1 MHGSRVA
8 LLFLFLLTAPASLRA
23 QCDPEEMAKLLDQAM
38 IGAEIRAPHNLRSID
53 HAMDQVLAEYSMS
66 IKAALPGNASA
77 MKAAALRDLNLK
89 LRAYD
94 QHLLTQALR
103 ASESWPAGWR
113 EFLFRGLFT
122 VEGGKL
128 VARPWTAPRAT
139 LFRGLI
145 EAPDPVKRFYEITS
159 RGAKADSP
167 SDVAIVLDYL
177 AEPANFLGAWVTP
190 GVFPGRPFELAVDL
204 LARSPLTN
212 PEIALRLRALSRL
225 EPPEIIR
232 QPPVAKGYQRI
243 EGLDP
248 MTMNLLLADLALLR
262 RGEAP
267 PSFSRIRY
275 GIEKQVPGV
284 VEALLIADASG
295 NLSKSLK
302 AANAPLDTVTWRVD
316 PSRIPARERRSSGD
330 FMRLQPETDAK
341 VADILSGDASLPGV
355 TPMDVLRFLKKYE
368 LRGMA
373 IYSALR
379 RLSRGGSPEALAA
392 QELLLVQYPG
402 AEGMIAQ

>member
-1 MHGSRVA
+1 MA
-8 LLFLFLLTAPASLRA
+8 LLFLLVLTAPASLRA

-38 IGAEIRAPHNLRSID
+38 IAAEIRAPHNLRAMD
-53 HAMDQVLAEYSMS
+53 HAMDQVLAEYSTS
-66 IKAALPGNASA
+66 IKAALPGNPSA

-94 QHLLTQALR
+94 QHLLTQTLG

-128 VARPWTAPRAT
+128 VARPWTAPRAA
-139 LFRGLI
+139 LFRKLI
-145 EAPDPVKRFYEITS
+145 EVPDPVKRFYEITS

-167 SDVAIVLDYL
+167 SDIAVVLDYL

-190 GVFPGRPFELAVDL
+190 GMFPRRPFELAVDL

-212 PEIALRLRALSRL
+212 PGIALRLQALSRL

-232 QPPVAKGYQRI
+232 QPPVAEPYQRI

-248 MTMNLLLADLALLR
+248 MTMNLLLADLVLLR

-275 GIEKQVPGV
+275 
-284 VEALLIADASG
+284 
-295 NLSKSLK
+295 
-302 AANAPLDTVTWRVD
+302 
-316 PSRIPARERRSSGD
+316 
-330 FMRLQPETDAK
+330 
-341 VADILSGDASLPGV
+341 
-355 TPMDVLRFLKKYE
+355 
-368 LRGMA
+368 
-373 IYSALR
+373 
-379 RLSRGGSPEALAA
+379 
-392 QELLLVQYPG
+392 
-402 AEGMIAQ
+402 